1 MLLIL
6 VTEPMLSIHAK
17 INGPALM
24 VEGTKLIKQNLPT
37 SIATMATQFIS
48 TMSVPESYPI
58 HDTTHSIF
66 SSSQKLWRIGYPIVA
81 ACIVIFSIIIPALLI
96 MLDLSPLKMTAL

>member
-1 MLLIL
+1 
-6 VTEPMLSIHAK
+6 MLSIHAK

-48 TMSVPESYPI
+48 TMSVPKAI
-58 HDTTHSIF
+58 RFT
-66 SSSQKLWRIGYPIVA
+66 
-81 ACIVIFSIIIPALLI
+81 IPPTLFLA
-96 MLDLSPLKMTAL
+96 